1 MSKFLA
7 ALPLYLRKSSAFPFG
22 ALKKLAAAPLVLLI
36 SAAGLLTACSSQI
49 ETGANNSSPQSFRP
63 TPAVQPTPSPSPAHP
78 NLQSQLLDD
87 RFKTS
92 TSPLAKIDFKNYSYP
107 LPRGWQNP
115 DGSDLTLINGK
126 LDPVSADTDLG
137 MNPEEAANAKSQ
149 RRIGGSY
156 VTTRFFDVTGDGQD
170 EALVILKIETTG
182 SAVPQI
188 VYIYEYKDDKPDLIW
203 YFRTG
208 DRADGGLKDLRPE
221 NGQLVVELFGQ
232 DRFLLGETE
241 TGKIT
246 NDEEQICCPTFF
258 TRSIYRWNGRNF
270 LMQGKRFTHS
280 VADPNAEPVEN
291 MAEVVEKQLKSGT
304 KVK

>member
-1 MSKFLA
+1 MPRFSA
-7 ALPLYLRKSSAFPFG
+7 AVPLYLRKSSAFLFKVPKRF
-22 ALKKLAAAPLVLLI
+22 AAMPLVILFMG
-36 SAAGLLTACSSQI
+36 AGLLSACSSQI
-49 ETGANNSSPQSFRP
+49 ETGANNSSPQSFQP
-63 TPAVQPTPSPSPAHP
+63 TPAVRPTPSPSQAHP
-78 NLQSQLLDD
+78 NLQSEILDD

-92 TSPLAKIDFKNYSYP
+92 NSPLAKIDFKNYSYP

-137 MNPEEAANAKSQ
+137 MDPEEAANAKSQ
-149 RRIGGSY
+149 RRIGGTY
-156 VTTRFFDVTGDGQD
+156 VTTRFFDATGDGQD

-188 VYIYEYKDDKPDLIW
+188 VYIYTYKDNKPELIW

-241 TGKIT
+241 TAKIT
-246 NDEEQICCPTFF
+246 DDYEQICCPTFF
-258 TRSIYRWNGRNF
+258 TRSVYKWNGRNF
-270 LMQGKRFTHS
+270 LMQGKRLTFS
-280 VADPNAEPVEN
+280 VADPTAKPVEN
-291 MAEVVEKQLKSGT
+291 MAEVVEKQLKSG
-304 KVK
+304 KK

>member
-1 MSKFLA
+1 MGRFAA
-7 ALPLYLRKSSAFPFG
+7 ALPLYLRKSSAFPFVANKRFA
-22 ALKKLAAAPLVLLI
+22 ALPLLVLF
-36 SAAGLLTACSSQI
+36 GLLTACSSQP
-49 ETGANNSSPQSFRP
+49 ETSGSNSSPQTFQPSP
-63 TPAVQPTPSPSPAHP
+63 TTQPTPSPSPAHP
-78 NLQSQLLDD
+78 NLQAEILDD

-92 TSPLAKIDFKNYSYP
+92 NSPLAKIDFKNYSYP

-115 DGSDLTLINGK
+115 DGSDLTLINAK

-137 MNPEEAANAKSQ
+137 MDPEEAANAKSQ

-170 EALVILKIETTG
+170 EALLIFKIETTG

-188 VYIYEYKDDKPDLIW
+188 VYIYALKEDKPELIW

-241 TGKIT
+241 TSKIT
-246 NDEEQICCPTFF
+246 NDYEQICCPTFF
-258 TRSIYRWNGRNF
+258 TRSVYKWNGRNF
-270 LMQGKRFTHS
+270 LMQVKRLTIS
-280 VADPNAEPVEN
+280 IADPKVPPQEN
-291 MAEVVEKQLKSGT
+291 LGEVVNNPKKI
-304 KVK
+304 KR